1 MDTMRDRFAPVVS
14 RLLDEDPRVAVVL
27 AAIGTDAFAGAAR
40 RHPDRVVDVGI
51 REQLLIGTAAGLA
64 LTGLRPVAHTFASFL
79 VERPFEQVK
88 LDLGHQEAGA
98 VLVSAAAS
106 FDWPAGGYTHMAPG
120 DVALLD
126 TLDGW
131 TVHVPGH
138 PDEAETLLRHA
149 VAAGDDKVYVRLSV
163 QANGQALPV
172 DGERFRTV
180 REGRSG
186 VVVAVGPMLDAV
198 LAATK
203 GLDVTVLY
211 ATTVRPFDGAAL
223 RRATETAGAD
233 VVLVEPYL
241 AGTSTAAANDA
252 LSDVPHRLLGLGV
265 GRRELRRYGR
275 PEEHVAAHGLDA
287 RSLRER
293 IAGFLGAAWRQES
306 ARMSRSSPS
315 SSMAS
320 SRARTQANW
329 DSWSAIQNFPGS
341 ASTSSS
347 RSSLGQRTARE
358 VSSSGSVAN
367 IFPATRN
374 VGMLQAIFSVVSGR
388 DRAIRRTSS
397 ASGMAGTVSA
407 RTDNHLV
414 RAVAGMRLQ

>member
-1 MDTMRDRFAPVVS
+1 MDTMRERFTTVVS

-27 AAIGTDAFAGAAR
+27 AEIGRDGFTEAAR
-40 RHPDRVVDVGI
+40 RHPDRVVNVGI
-51 REQLLIGTAAGLA
+51 REQLLVGAGAGLA
-64 LTGLRPVAHTFASFL
+64 LTGLRPVLHTFASFL

-88 LDLGHQEAGA
+88 LDLGHQDTGA

-149 VAAGDDKVYVRLSV
+149 VAAGDDKVYVRLSL
-163 QANGQALPV
+163 QANREALPV

-186 VVVAVGPMLDAV
+186 VVVAVGPMLDNV
-198 LAATK
+198 LAATD

-211 ATTVRPFDGAAL
+211 ATTVRPFDAAAL
-223 RRATETAGAD
+223 RRATGAATTD

-252 LSDVPHRLLGLGV
+252 LADVPHRVLGLGV
-265 GRRELRRYGR
+265 GRRELRRYGTI
-275 PEEHVAAHGLDA
+275 EEHVGAHGLGA

-293 IAGFLGAAWRQES
+293 IGAFLT
-306 ARMSRSSPS
+306 P
-315 SSMAS
+315 
-320 SRARTQANW
+320 
-329 DSWSAIQNFPGS
+329 
-341 ASTSSS
+341 
-347 RSSLGQRTARE
+347 
-358 VSSSGSVAN
+358 
-367 IFPATRN
+367 
-374 VGMLQAIFSVVSGR
+374 
-388 DRAIRRTSS
+388 
-397 ASGMAGTVSA
+397 
-407 RTDNHLV
+407 
-414 RAVAGMRLQ
+414 

>member
-27 AAIGTDAFAGAAR
+27 AAIGTDGFAGAAR

-51 REQLLIGTAAGLA
+51 REQLLIGAAAGLA
-64 LTGLRPVAHTFASFL
+64 LTGLRPVVHTFASFL

-198 LAATK
+198 LAATE

-223 RRATETAGAD
+223 RRATERAGTD

-241 AGTSTAAANDA
+241 AGTSTPAANDA

-275 PEEHVAAHGLDA
+275 LEEHVAAHGLDA

-293 IAGFLGAAWRQES
+293 IAGFLGA
-306 ARMSRSSPS
+306 P
-315 SSMAS
+315 
-320 SRARTQANW
+320 
-329 DSWSAIQNFPGS
+329 
-341 ASTSSS
+341 
-347 RSSLGQRTARE
+347 
-358 VSSSGSVAN
+358 
-367 IFPATRN
+367 
-374 VGMLQAIFSVVSGR
+374 
-388 DRAIRRTSS
+388 
-397 ASGMAGTVSA
+397 
-407 RTDNHLV
+407 V
-414 RAVAGMRLQ
+414 RV

>member
-27 AAIGTDAFAGAAR
+27 AEIGADGFAEAAR
-40 RHPDRVVDVGI
+40 RHPDRVVNVGI
-51 REQLLIGTAAGLA
+51 REQLLVGAAAGLA
-64 LTGLRPVAHTFASFL
+64 LTGLRPVVHTFASFL

-88 LDLGHQEAGA
+88 LDLGHQDAGA

-149 VAAGDDKVYVRLSV
+149 VAAGDDKVYVRLSL
-163 QANGQALPV
+163 QSNGRALPV

-186 VVVAVGPMLDAV
+186 VVVAVGPLLDTV
-198 LAATK
+198 LAATE

-223 RRATETAGAD
+223 RRVTRVAGTD

-241 AGTSTAAANDA
+241 AGTSTAAASDA
-252 LSDVPHRLLGLGV
+252 LSEVPHRVLGLGV
-265 GRRELRRYGR
+265 GRRELRRYGQV
-275 PEEHVAAHGLDA
+275 EEHAAAHGLDA

-293 IAGFLGAAWRQES
+293 IGGFVGAA
-306 ARMSRSSPS
+306 A
-315 SSMAS
+315 
-320 SRARTQANW
+320 
-329 DSWSAIQNFPGS
+329 
-341 ASTSSS
+341 
-347 RSSLGQRTARE
+347 
-358 VSSSGSVAN
+358 
-367 IFPATRN
+367 PA
-374 VGMLQAIFSVVSGR
+374 
-388 DRAIRRTSS
+388 
-397 ASGMAGTVSA
+397 
-407 RTDNHLV
+407 
-414 RAVAGMRLQ
+414 